1 MEDIVLDGL
10 YIHDVN
16 GWNPKANDDNGAAIS
31 FGANG
36 QTYIDGL
43 TIENCLIKDVTRD
56 GITGGGYTGGGT
68 YTPPATGGY
77 AEWRPA
83 AP

>member
-43 TIENCLIKDVTRD
+43 TIENRA
-56 GITGGGYTGGGT
+56 
-68 YTPPATGGY
+68 AT
-77 AEWRPA
+77 
-83 AP
+83 